1 MCGGGG
7 LCAGGAA
14 SAQSLE
20 DRFILPRYFHLRECR
35 SGGRQLRARIRA
47 SYGCS
52 IWISTSQSSQM
63 SRFAPAQASTP
74 YDPCCPLRLLHTA
87 DFASSVCSGR
97 NATNFWR
104 QVLFQSAY
112 DARLSPPTAPSCVRY
127 AFSHSFS
134 PFSCTS
140 NRVEVV
146 DWSLNPV
153 CGTAL
158 GFKPSAK
165 ARARGD
171 VMQLVDTGD
180 YTQQCGKMRPSI
192 LASRLLYSHSSLLR
206 HQSKS
211 ALRPCLDLIV
221 IVSWP

>member
-1 MCGGGG
+1 MPLPKQALRTTLAARSAYCIQLTLLRLFAQDVMQRIFGDRSCFSQ
-7 LCAGGAA
+7 LMMLA
-14 SAQSLE
+14 SAL
-20 DRFILPRYFHLRECR
+20 
-35 SGGRQLRARIRA
+35 
-47 SYGCS
+47 
-52 IWISTSQSSQM
+52 
-63 SRFAPAQASTP
+63 
-74 YDPCCPLRLLHTA
+74 
-87 DFASSVCSGR
+87 
-97 NATNFWR
+97 
-104 QVLFQSAY
+104 
-112 DARLSPPTAPSCVRY
+112 TAPSCVRY

-134 PFSCTS
+134 PLSCTS

>member
-1 MCGGGG
+1 M
-7 LCAGGAA
+7 CAGGAA

-35 SGGRQLRARIRA
+35 SGRRQLRARIRA

-74 YDPCCPLRLLHTA
+74 YAPCCPLRLLHTA

-112 DARLSPPTAPSCVRY
+112 DARLSPRLRLRACATPFPT
-127 AFSHSFS
+127 
-134 PFSCTS
+134 PFP
-140 NRVEVV
+140 
-146 DWSLNPV
+146 L
-153 CGTAL
+153 
-158 GFKPSAK
+158 F
-165 ARARGD
+165 
-171 VMQLVDTGD
+171 LVLPTGW
-180 YTQQCGKMRPSI
+180 K
-192 LASRLLYSHSSLLR
+192 SSTG
-206 HQSKS
+206 
-211 ALRPCLDLIV
+211 A
-221 IVSWP
+221 

>member
-1 MCGGGG
+1 M
-7 LCAGGAA
+7 CAGGAA

-112 DARLSPPTAPSCVRY
+112 DARLSPDCAFVRALRLFPLLFPSFLY
-127 AFSHSFS
+127 FH
-134 PFSCTS
+134 
-140 NRVEVV
+140 RVEVV

>member
-1 MCGGGG
+1 M
-7 LCAGGAA
+7 CAGGTA

-112 DARLSPPTAPSCVRY
+112 DARLSPDCAFVR
-127 AFSHSFS
+127 
-134 PFSCTS
+134 
-140 NRVEVV
+140 
-146 DWSLNPV
+146 
-153 CGTAL
+153 
-158 GFKPSAK
+158 
-165 ARARGD
+165 
-171 VMQLVDTGD
+171 
-180 YTQQCGKMRPSI
+180 
-192 LASRLLYSHSSLLR
+192 
-206 HQSKS
+206 
-211 ALRPCLDLIV
+211 ALRLFPLLFPSFLYFQQGGSRRLEPESCLWHGSGFQAKRQSSRSGRCDAAR
-221 IVSWP
+221 